1 MTPRFCWPADSCES
15 AFRAPRS
22 LKLPVRCKLSSLQKI
37 SIPVISLSGIEG
49 GQGE

>member
-1 MTPRFCWPADSCES
+1 MTPRFCWSRDSCPS
-15 AFRAPRS
+15 ALRAPRS

-37 SIPVISLSGIEG
+37 FMPVISLSGMEG